1 MVFFEPQSRDKS
13 LFPHDPFKALV
24 TPRPIG
30 WISTVSAKG
39 ELNLAPYSYFNAFS
53 SSPPIVGF
61 SSEGD
66 KDSSTFAMQTGEFA
80 WSMATWELRD
90 QMNASAASL
99 PRGQSE
105 FVHAKLDTA
114 ASRLVRPPRVAAS
127 PAALE
132 CRVVQAMELLDTEGR
147 PSDGFLVIGQV
158 VGVHIDAQ
166 FLRDGRFD
174 TVAARTIARC
184 GYRDYTEVTA
194 MFEALRPTDRG
205 AFPPEGRKG

>member
-1 MVFFEPQSRDKS
+1 MIFFEPQSRDRK

-53 SSPPIVGF
+53 SNPPIVGF

-66 KDSSTFAMQTGEFA
+66 KDSSTFALESGEFV

-99 PRGQSE
+99 ARGDSE
-105 FVHAKLDTA
+105 FKHARLESA
-114 ASRLVRPPRVAAS
+114 PSRLVRPPRVAAS
-127 PAALE
+127 PAAFE
-132 CRVVQAMELLDTEGR
+132 CRVTEVVKLKDLDGSDSGR
-147 PSDGFLVIGQV
+147 RLVLGRV
-158 VGVHIDAQ
+158 VGIHVDERFVRH
-166 FLRDGRFD
+166 GRVD
-174 TVAARTIARC
+174 SAAMRPIARG
-184 GYRDYTEVTA
+184 GYDEYSVVERVFS
-194 MFEALRPTDRG
+194 MPRP
-205 AFPPEGRKG
+205 A

>member
-1 MVFFEPQSRDKS
+1 MVFFQPESRDRS

-30 WISTVSAKG
+30 WISTLSAKG

-53 SSPPIVGF
+53 SNPPIVGF
-61 SSEGD
+61 SSEGE
-66 KDSSTFAMQTGEFA
+66 KDSSTFAMETGEFV
-80 WSMATWELRD
+80 WSMATWDLRD

-127 PAALE
+127 PAAFE
-132 CRVVQAMELLDTEGR
+132 CRVTEMVKLKDVDGSDSGR
-147 PSDGFLVIGQV
+147 RLVLGRV
-158 VGVHIDAQ
+158 VGIHVDERFVRQGRIDS
-166 FLRDGRFD
+166 
-174 TVAARTIARC
+174 AAMRPIARG
-184 GYRDYTEVTA
+184 GYDEYSVVERVFT
-194 MFEALRPTDRG
+194 MPRP
-205 AFPPEGRKG
+205 A

>member
-1 MVFFEPQSRDKS
+1 MIFYEPQRRDRT

-53 SSPPIVGF
+53 SNPPIVGF

-66 KDSSTFAMQTGEFA
+66 KDSSTFAIETGEFV
-80 WSMATWELRD
+80 WSMATWDLRD

-105 FVHAKLDTA
+105 FIHAKLDTA

-127 PAALE
+127 PAAFE
-132 CRVVQAMELLDTEGR
+132 CRVTEMVKLKDVDGSDSGR
-147 PSDGFLVIGQV
+147 RLVLGRV
-158 VGVHIDAQ
+158 VGIHVDERFVRQGRIDS
-166 FLRDGRFD
+166 
-174 TVAARTIARC
+174 AAMRPIARG
-184 GYRDYTEVTA
+184 GYDEYSVVEQVFS
-194 MFEALRPTDRG
+194 MPRP
-205 AFPPEGRKG
+205 A

>member
-1 MVFFEPQSRDKS
+1 MIFFEPQSRDRT

-30 WISTVSAKG
+30 WISTLSAKG

-53 SSPPIVGF
+53 SNPPIVGF
-61 SSEGD
+61 SSEGE
-66 KDSSTFAMQTGEFA
+66 KDSSTFAMETGEFV
-80 WSMATWELRD
+80 WSLATWDLRD

-127 PAALE
+127 PAAFE
-132 CRVVQAMELLDTEGR
+132 CRVTEMVKLKDVDGSDSGRRLVLGRVVGIHVDERFVRQGRIDSAAMR
-147 PSDGFLVIGQV
+147 PIARGGYDEYSVVDQV
-158 VGVHIDAQ
+158 VS
-166 FLRDGRFD
+166 
-174 TVAARTIARC
+174 
-184 GYRDYTEVTA
+184 
-194 MFEALRPTDRG
+194 MPRP
-205 AFPPEGRKG
+205 A

>member
-1 MVFFEPQSRDKS
+1 MIFYEPRERDRK

-66 KDSSTFAMQTGEFA
+66 KDSSTFAVQTGEFV

-90 QMNASAASL
+90 QMNATAASL
-99 PRGQSE
+99 ARGESE
-105 FVHAKLDTA
+105 FKHARLESA
-114 ASRLVRPPRVAAS
+114 PSRLVRPPRVAAS
-127 PAALE
+127 PAAFE
-132 CRVVQAMELLDTEGR
+132 CRVTEVVKLKDLDGR
-147 PSDGFLVIGQV
+147 DSGRRLVLGRV
-158 VGVHIDAQ
+158 VGIHVAERFVRQ
-166 FLRDGRFD
+166 GRVD
-174 TVAARTIARC
+174 SAAMRPIARG
-184 GYRDYTEVTA
+184 GYDEYSVVEQVFS
-194 MFEALRPTDRG
+194 MPRP
-205 AFPPEGRKG
+205 A